1 MATVLFSAVGTLIGG
16 PLGGALGALAGRAVD
31 SAIIGGGRREGPRL
45 KELAPTTS
53 TYGEP
58 LPRHF
63 GRMRV
68 PGSIIWAT
76 DLVEHSE
83 KSGGGKGRPSVTTYS
98 YTASFAVALA
108 SRPIAGLG
116 RIWADGNLLRGEA
129 GDLKAG
135 GAVRLH
141 TGWGDQPVDP
151 LIAAAEGSERCP
163 AWRGL
168 AYVVFE
174 DLELGDFFNRIPT
187 LNFEVIA
194 DEPGFS
200 LQNVVGEL
208 IDDADAAV
216 PLADFAGLSC
226 EGPLADTLRMLDPVL
241 PMDCDAGGDRLT
253 IARERLD
260 AAPIALAEPAQAVGD
275 GDFGGRS
282 GLSRRREPL
291 PAASPEVLRYYDVD
305 RDYQP
310 GSQRASV
317 RTGAGQPRTIE
328 LPAALSAAR
337 ARVLAEAAARRA
349 GWRRETIAWR
359 CASLDPAVAP
369 GAVVTLPGQAG
380 RWRVAEWEW
389 REGGV
394 ELTLARVVPT
404 GADAAPAVAVD
415 PGRINPPSDLAVPA
429 TVLAAFELPWEGGA
443 AAGGY
448 SGGGDVPA
456 LYAAVSAGASN
467 WRGAALYADRGDGD
481 LQPLGPSGRVRSVV
495 GLAETA
501 LPPASPLV
509 FDRGAGVTV
518 QLVDPAMVLA
528 DANGRQLAL
537 GANRALL
544 GTEIVQ
550 FARAQPLGAGR
561 WRLTGLL
568 RGRGGT
574 ERSLADHAAGE
585 AFVRLDMRLVAVDP
599 AQVGA
604 AADARL
610 AAVGFADE
618 VPVHAPIALRG
629 ITLRP
634 LSPVHPRVRALA
646 GGGLALGWTRRAR
659 GAWSWLDGVDAPLH
673 EQAERYLVTLGDP
686 AAPAATWET
695 AEPALTLPGE
705 VIAAL
710 PPGALRVRQQGSYA
724 LSDPLHL
731 TTLP

>member
-1 MATVLFSAVGTLIGG
+1 MATLLFSAVGTLVGG

-76 DLVEHSE
+76 DLAERSE
-83 KSGGGKGRPSVTTYS
+83 TGGGKGRPSVTTYS

-129 GDLKAG
+129 GDLKTG
-135 GAVRLH
+135 GAMRLY
-141 TGWGDQPVDP
+141 TGWGDQPPDP
-151 LIAAAEGSERCP
+151 LIAAAEGIERCP

-187 LNFEVIA
+187 LTFEVIA
-194 DEPGFS
+194 DETGFS
-200 LQNVVGEL
+200 LQDIVGEL

-216 PLADFAGLSC
+216 ALPGFAGLSC
-226 EGPLADTLRMLDPVL
+226 EGPLADTLRMLDPIL
-241 PMDCDAGGDRLT
+241 AMDCDAGGERLT
-253 IARERLD
+253 VARERLQT
-260 AAPIALAEPAQAVGD
+260 APIALGEPALSVED

-282 GLSRRREPL
+282 GFSRRRESP
-291 PAASPEVLRYYDVD
+291 PSAPPEVLRYYDVD

-310 GSQRASV
+310 GAQRAAV
-317 RTGAGQPRTIE
+317 RAAAGQPRTIE
-328 LPAALSAAR
+328 LPVALAAVQAR
-337 ARVLAEAAARRA
+337 ALAEAAARRA
-349 GWRRETIAWR
+349 SWRRDTMAWR

-389 REGGV
+389 RERGV
-394 ELTLARVVPT
+394 ELTLARVIPA

-415 PGRINPPSDLAVPA
+415 PGRINPPADLAVPE

-443 AAGGY
+443 V
-448 SGGGDVPA
+448 GGGDVPA
-456 LYAAVSAGASN
+456 LFAAVSAGAGN

-481 LQPLGPSGRVRSVV
+481 LQPLGPSGRARSVL
-495 GLAETA
+495 GLAETVV
-501 LPPASPLV
+501 PPANPLLV
-509 FDRGAGVTV
+509 DRGAGVTI
-518 QLVDPAMVLA
+518 QLVDPAMVLV
-528 DANGRQLAL
+528 DATGRQLAL

-544 GTEIVQ
+544 GSEIIQ
-550 FARAQPLGAGR
+550 FARAQPLGSGR
-561 WRLTGLL
+561 WRLTRLL

-574 ERSLADHAAGE
+574 ESALAGHAVGERFVLLDTRLMAIDAG
-585 AFVRLDMRLVAVDP
+585 R
-599 AQVGA
+599 VGA
-604 AADARL
+604 ASEARL
-610 AAVGFADE
+610 AAVGLSDE
-618 VPVHAPIALRG
+618 APVYASIALRG

-634 LSPVHPRVRALA
+634 LSPVHARVSALA
-646 GGGLALGWTRRAR
+646 GGGVALGWTRRAR
-659 GAWSWLDGVDAPLH
+659 GAWSWPDGVDAPLH

-686 AAPAATWET
+686 EAPDAAWNVT
-695 AEPALTLPGE
+695 EPMLVLPGE
-705 VIAAL
+705 SVAAL
-710 PPGALRVRQQGSYA
+710 PPGPLRVRQQGSYA
-724 LSDPLHL
+724 LSETLFL
-731 TTLP
+731 TMLI